1 MTLPPAPWIPLA
13 AAGGAG
19 LLAGLLIGWL
29 WTRAAARRD
38 EADLRVRLSGVSA
51 ERDAAATERD
61 RLLSECRA
69 IRSERDAAATE
80 AARLEQARRDDA
92 ERLAW
97 TERAETRLRES
108 FESLAGKSLAA
119 NAESFLRQT
128 RESGHHLLEQIQGDW
143 RAQKAEMGRMVHPV
157 KESLSTLEGHIRE
170 LEQKREGAY
179 QGLEAGIRELSRA
192 QAALHSATLG
202 LTQALRSPTVR
213 GRWGELQLR
222 RVVEMSG
229 MTRHVAFSEQKSG
242 ESGRPDLLV
251 HLPGE
256 GVLPVDA
263 KAPLEAYLDAAEAE
277 GEAERRRR
285 MADHVRAI
293 QARVRELAG
302 KRYWAQFDPAPD
314 FVVMFVPSEAC
325 LGAAFEAEPGLLE
338 FAVDQRVLIASPVTL
353 IALLRSVAWGWQQRQ
368 TTENARRVAAE
379 GRELYRRLA
388 TFNERMAELGR
399 LLNRTVGGYNKA
411 VGSLEH
417 RLTPSAR
424 RLGEMGL
431 GDAEPDGPE
440 GVAVLARPLASAP
453 GNSTTEEPAEFRG
466 NAAPPIEETDY
477 GRLSSSGGGPA
488 AGAGDLG
495 ASDRPPGRAHGGG
508 AAREVSESDGT
519 GD

>member
-1 MTLPPAPWIPLA
+1 MNLPLDPWTPLA
-13 AAGGAG
+13 AAVAAG
-19 LLAGLLIGWL
+19 LLAGLLIGWT
-29 WTRAAARRD
+29 WSRAAARRD
-38 EADLRVRLSGVSA
+38 EADLRVRLSAAAA
-51 ERDAAATERD
+51 ERDAAAAERD
-61 RLLSECRA
+61 RLLAECRA
-69 IRSERDAAATE
+69 VREERHAAATQV
-80 AARLEQARRDDA
+80 ARLEQARRDDA
-92 ERLAW
+92 EKLAW
-97 TERAETRLRES
+97 MERAETRLRES

-128 RESGHHLLEQIQGDW
+128 RETSDSLLERLRGDW
-143 RAQKAEMGRMVHPV
+143 RTQKAEMGRLVHPV
-157 KESLSTLEGHIRE
+157 KESLSTLEGHIRD

-192 QAALHSATLG
+192 QSALHSATLG
-202 LTQALRSPTVR
+202 LAQALRSPTVR
-213 GRWGELQLR
+213 GRWGEFQLR

-229 MTRHVAFSEQKSG
+229 MSRHVAFSEQKAG
-242 ESGRPDLLV
+242 ENGRPDLLV

-277 GEAERRRR
+277 SEADRRRR
-285 MADHVRAI
+285 MADHVRAM

-302 KRYWAQFDPAPD
+302 KRYWAQFEQAPD

-338 FAVDQRVLIASPVTL
+338 FAVEQRVLIASPVTL
-353 IALLRSVAWGWQQRQ
+353 IALLRSVAWGWQQHRM
-368 TTENARRVAAE
+368 TENARRVAAE

-399 LLNRTVGGYNKA
+399 LLNRAVGGYNKA

-431 GDAEPDGPE
+431 GDAEPDGPD
-440 GVAVLARPLASAP
+440 GVAILARPLVSAP
-453 GNSTTEEPAEFRG
+453 GETGTEDRATEEPAESCG
-466 NAAPPIEETDY
+466 NPAPSIEEAEN
-477 GRLSSSGGGPA
+477 GRVSSVGDRSV
-488 AGAGDLG
+488 AGADHLG
-495 ASDRPPGRAHGGG
+495 GSNRPP
-508 AAREVSESDGT
+508 E
-519 GD
+519 